1 MQFTKINFPTPK
13 NPDMCAGEQTV
24 NLLMSDHLIMKNSQC
39 LDLEGDWGFLK
50 LPTICPPSP
59 PPNQANI
66 IYIFQAPIY

>member
-24 NLLMSDHLIMKNSQC
+24 NLLMSDHLIMKNFQC

-50 LPTICPPSP
+50 FT
-59 PPNQANI
+59 
-66 IYIFQAPIY
+66 